1 MSGLSLHVRGFR
13 AIKSA
18 DIELAG
24 LTVLAGVNSS
34 GKSTLARLF
43 HRLVCV
49 EANYE
54 AYAANEV
61 HRYFLKSVIEP
72 LKKVLDAGDVNRDLR
87 REIEWLASSKG
98 NLARNGLRLIENMT
112 NALRKLLTDAAAN
125 QIVKDQRFV
134 KSMYMYVPR
143 ECPDVPRLIDADMV
157 VPWVDELKQFFSNY
171 YKRLVSREAGSSFL
185 YFTSDIAGETL
196 DGIGRTGYEGT
207 MLEKAFDRKPSI
219 ELRITDGDVRIVD
232 FEDSA
237 LPMGKVFSLRQSFYI
252 GRPSVDFP
260 SVRMRKLKLNGI
272 EYPLA
277 GTRMIDGFSN
287 RPEIGVESIIGGKV
301 SAPREKG
308 YVATTD
314 WLYSNGGES
323 YRLDQCADGI
333 KSLATIS
340 ILDRYNLLDAGTLL
354 IIDEPEVH
362 LHPQWVVGMAHVL
375 VRLAK
380 ERNVKVLITTHSPDL
395 VHAIRDFSENENFAD
410 NTCFYLSHKKSDADL
425 TYSFRKLGMDI
436 GPIFSVFNVA
446 KDRIAEISQTIREGR
461 RG

>member
-1 MSGLSLHVRGFR
+1 MSGLSVHVRNFR
-13 AIKSA
+13 AIRSA
-18 DIELAG
+18 DIELSG

-54 AYAANEV
+54 AYAANET
-61 HRYFLKSVIEP
+61 HRYLLKSVIEP
-72 LKKVLDAGDVNRDLR
+72 LKKVLDTLDFSRDMK
-87 REIEWLASSKG
+87 REIEWLATPKWS
-98 NLARNGLRLIENMT
+98 LIRNGARLIENIIKS
-112 NALRKLLTDAAAN
+112 LRWLLEDASVN
-125 QIVKDQRFV
+125 QIVRDQRFI
-134 KSMYMYVPR
+134 KSMYMYVPN
-143 ECPDVPRLIDADMV
+143 ECYDVPRLTNADMLAK
-157 VPWVDELKQFFSNY
+157 WVDELGRFFGDY
-171 YKRLVSREAGSSFL
+171 YKGLVARKEGSSVL

-196 DGIGRTGYEGT
+196 DGIGRTGFEGT
-207 MLEKAFDRKPSI
+207 LLENAIDRNPSV
-219 ELRITDGDVRIVD
+219 ELKISEGDVRIVD

-260 SVRMRKLKLNGI
+260 SVRTRKLRLNGI

-287 RPEIGVESIIGGKV
+287 RPEIGVESIIGGRV